1 MKKFSSF
8 SRQILAA
15 CTLIGAAAS
24 AVAVPVSSYGN
35 IGTPGVYY
43 GGGNFNGDWT
53 IGTDTANN
61 VEVALRAKNRATG
74 ATINGSS
81 GVYATA
87 QGLCNPVCT
96 GSAKAMWNYEFSVN
110 LRSGGGLKSF
120 SDVFVEL
127 SVDTDSSAGTSFNV
141 LNVLTNWP
149 DNEYYNGSR
158 RIDSGIGPQAGEYG
172 VQQSANAK
180 FGNAGFGGVLPGA
193 GLYDLRLAVY
203 ANDNGTRGALLAQ
216 TGTQVQVVPEPSS
229 IALTSLALL
238 GLFGVSRR
246 RRS

>member
-1 MKKFSSF
+1 MNQLSSF
-8 SRQILAA
+8 SRQVLAA

-35 IGTPGVYY
+35 IGTPGVYF
-43 GGGNFNGDWT
+43 GSGNVNGNWT

-61 VEVALRAKNRATG
+61 VEVALRVKNRATL
-74 ATINGSS
+74 ATINGAS
-81 GVYATA
+81 GVYATT
-87 QGLCNPVCT
+87 QGLCNPVCS

-110 LRSGGGLKSF
+110 LRSGGGAQSF
-120 SDVFVEL
+120 FDVFVEL

-158 RIDSGIGPQAGEYG
+158 RIDTAIGPQAGEYG

-180 FGNAGFGGVLPGA
+180 FGNAGFGGAVPGA

-203 ANDNGTRGALLAQ
+203 ANNNGARGALLAQ

-229 IALTSLALL
+229 IALTGLALL

-246 RRS
+246 RG